1 MQDKVI
7 SEDWRDNLRMSK
19 NSFYK
24 LGDLLAPFILK
35 NTTYIRLTISPE
47 TQVTATLHYLSD
59 AGRMRKTTNCFGIG
73 KSIVFLRMLLRWYFS
88 ILDQNSLNFL

>member
-1 MQDKVI
+1 
-7 SEDWRDNLRMSK
+7 MSK

-24 LGDLLAPFILK
+24 LGDLLAPFISK